1 MAAHAIR
8 SLGGGLVRAIAIAVV
23 GVLVI
28 AAVVFLWPQADK
40 KTLTASFPRTVSIY
54 EGSDVRVLGVGVGE
68 VVEVRPAGTT
78 VQVRMEYDAELD
90 VPADAKAVVVAPS
103 VVGDR
108 FIQLTPVYTAGPKL
122 EDGAELSLDQTAI
135 PLELD
140 EIYRSI
146 SDLAEGLGPE
156 GANKDGALSR
166 LLESTADNFGG
177 QGEQF
182 NETIRNLSRFTSTL
196 DNNKDAL
203 FDTADEID
211 QFVSVL
217 AENDQTVRDFND
229 SIAAASAVLEDER
242 EDLAAS
248 LRNLGIA
255 MEQVSGFVREN
266 KDALSSNI
274 KGLVKVTRIM
284 VKQRAALDETLSA
297 APTALANL
305 YHTYNPSTGTLDTR
319 ANMGEIIDSAERDPA
334 STLCSLV
341 TTIDPNGDLCETF
354 VDVLGRS
361 APGKDAAGKPAKAG
375 AGDVPQRDAVVVE
388 RIDTS
393 LAGILEVQR

>member
-1 MAAHAIR
+1 MAARAIGD
-8 SLGGGLVRAIAIAVV
+8 LGSGLVRALAMAVV

-28 AAVVFLWPQADK
+28 AAVVFLWPEQDK
-40 KTLTASFPRTVSIY
+40 KMLKAAFPRTVSIY

-68 VVEVRPAGTT
+68 VIEVRPAGTT
-78 VQVRMEYDAELD
+78 VEVTMEYDAEHKI
-90 VPADAKAVVVAPS
+90 PADAKAVVVAPS

-108 FIQLTPVYTAGPKL
+108 FVQLTPVYQSGPVM
-122 EDGAELSLDQTAI
+122 EDGAKLTTDQTAV

-140 EIYRSI
+140 DIYQSI

-156 GANKDGALSR
+156 GANRDGALSR

-182 NETIRNLSRFTSTL
+182 NQTIRNLSRFTSTL

-211 QFVSVL
+211 QFVQVL
-217 AENDQTVRDFND
+217 AENDRTVRDFND
-229 SIAAASAVLEDER
+229 SIAAASTVLEEER

-248 LRNLGIA
+248 LRNLGVA

-266 KDALSSNI
+266 KDALSRNI
-274 KGLVKVTRIM
+274 KGLVKVTDIL
-284 VKQRAALDETLSA
+284 VKQRDALDETLSA

-319 ANMGEIIDSAERDPA
+319 ANLGEIADSTVRDPA

-341 TTIDPNGDLCETF
+341 TTVDPNGDLCDTF

-361 APGKDAAGKPAKAG
+361 APGEG
-375 AGDVPQRDAVVVE
+375 APESATGARSSRVVEIE